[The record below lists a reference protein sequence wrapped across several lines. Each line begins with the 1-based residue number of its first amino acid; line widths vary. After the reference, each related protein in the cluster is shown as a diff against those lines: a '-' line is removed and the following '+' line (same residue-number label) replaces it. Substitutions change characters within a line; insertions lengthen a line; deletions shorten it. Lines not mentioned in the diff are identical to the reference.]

1 MEGLMGTAQR
11 AERSAPPLLLADHL
25 GLEYRISATGESHL
39 AIRDVSLAVPRG
51 SFTTIVGPSGCGK
64 SSLLKAI
71 AGLIPLSA
79 GRLLIDGRE
88 VRGPGNDRAV
98 VFQAPALLPWRDVTG
113 NVMYGLELRHTPA
126 EAAAARAQAMIALVK
141 LAGYEARLPRE
152 LSGGMQQRVNIARAL
167 AVDPEIL
174 LLDEPFSALDA
185 QTRESMQFE
194 LLRLWRETS
203 KTAIFVTHDIGEAVF
218 LADRVAVLS
227 AGPGSVLADLVDVR
241 LPRPRTTR
249 TKREPRFFE
258 LVDRVAAL
266 ISGERGAEAEPG
278 AAAP

>member
-1 MEGLMGTAQR
+1 MMAAAVR
-11 AERSAPPLLLADHL
+11 AERSAPPLLLADRL
-25 GLEYRISATGESHL
+25 GLEYRISATGETHL

-64 SSLLKAI
+64 SSLLKAF
-71 AGLIPLSA
+71 AGLLPLSA
-79 GRLLIDGRE
+79 GRLLIDGQE

-98 VFQAPALLPWRDVTG
+98 VFQAPALLPWRDVRG

-126 EAAAARAQAMIALVK
+126 EAADARAAAMIALVK

-194 LLRLWRETS
+194 LLRIWRETS

-227 AGPGSVLADLVDVR
+227 AGPGSVLADLVEVP
-241 LPRPRTTR
+241 LPRPRTAR
-249 TKREPRFFE
+249 T
-258 LVDRVAAL
+258 
-266 ISGERGAEAEPG
+266 
-278 AAAP
+278 